1 MTSMRVCYVAKCAIN
16 FALEGHNIASVG
28 FIQSAIQSGIDA
40 QVVTLEKS
48 KCPSKQGFY
57 PISTVLERGN
67 RTSYIPSIGEL
78 LSSIPA
84 MSFAKSL
91 DCDILHLL
99 NVTKEIFSTVRK
111 LLRIKAPVVAHLFHS
126 PFPLLSY
133 APFKFRLMLIK
144 LGIFDHIM
152 CSNKSLATYLAKEA
166 LSAERV
172 HYIPYPVDVNRFK
185 PRDKTNLREAYGFS
199 SDTHVLSYV
208 GSIDPNRGFGTLL
221 KAFKEVLNDFP
232 QTVLHVSHPARKEDE
247 YRYMPFYR
255 LIHKNFGDNVILQ
268 GPNPMI
274 EDVYSLASAVVIP
287 FEQPYW
293 VIDPPVVFVEAM
305 ASGTP
310 IITTPVG
317 SLGEIGKDRNNMFF
331 SNPGDSNSLSKAI
344 NYALT
349 HPDEAKE
356 IGLNA
361 RKTAKEHFSQ
371 EVVGELLKKTYQE
384 ILER

>member
-1 MTSMRVCYVAKCAIN
+1 MTSMRVCYVANRAIN

-28 FIQSAIQSGIDA
+28 VIQAAIRSGIDA

-48 KCPSKQGFY
+48 QSPSRQGFY
-57 PISTVLERGN
+57 PIKTLSERGN
-67 RTSYIPSIGEL
+67 KTSYFPSIGEL
-78 LSSIPA
+78 ISSVPA
-84 MSFAKSL
+84 MSFTKAL
-91 DCDILHLL
+91 DCDIIHLL
-99 NVTKEIFSTVRK
+99 NVTKEIFSTVRI
-111 LLRIKAPVVAHLFHS
+111 LLRIKTPCVAHLYHS
-126 PFPLLSY
+126 PFPLFSY
-133 APFKFRLMLIK
+133 APFKFRLLLIK
-144 LGIFDHIM
+144 LGIFDHIL
-152 CSNKSLATYLAKEA
+152 CSNKSLATYLTKEG
-166 LSAERV
+166 LSADRV
-172 HYIPYPVDVNRFK
+172 HYVPYPVDVKRFK
-185 PRDKTNLREAYGFS
+185 PRNKIKLREAYGFCP
-199 SDTHVLSYV
+199 DTHVLSYV

-247 YRYMPFYR
+247 YRYMPVYR

-331 SNPGDSNSLSKAI
+331 SNQGDSNSLSKAI
-344 NYALT
+344 KYALRNQ
-349 HPDEAKE
+349 DEAKE

-361 RKTAKEHFSQ
+361 RETAKEQFSQ
-371 EVVGELLKKTYQE
+371 EVVGEILKKTYRE
-384 ILER
+384 VLER